1 MLLVAMGDLTPSSV
15 KSSTESV
22 GAVFE
27 KLINICASVI
37 RLINK
42 LLCSKLGYQNIAMRI
57 YPKGVTPE
65 CFNRG
70 ASFRSRLDSR

>member
-27 KLINICASVI
+27 KAYKYLRVGHPID
-37 RLINK
+37 K
-42 LLCSKLGYQNIAMRI
+42 
-57 YPKGVTPE
+57 
-65 CFNRG
+65 
-70 ASFRSRLDSR
+70 